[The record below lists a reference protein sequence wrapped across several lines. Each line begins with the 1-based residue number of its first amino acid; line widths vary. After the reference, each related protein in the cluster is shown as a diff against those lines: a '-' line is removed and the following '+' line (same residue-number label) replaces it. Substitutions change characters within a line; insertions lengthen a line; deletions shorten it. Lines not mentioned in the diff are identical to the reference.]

1 MFGIGSICLTCS
13 LMKATLQASSCCGF
27 DVLVL
32 ATGTFITLDAADD
45 VPLDILRL

>member
-1 MFGIGSICLTCS
+1 
-13 LMKATLQASSCCGF
+13 MKATLQASSCCGF